1 MPAPLNPYWHLAD
14 ADELVT
20 QVKMIRHILR
30 AAVGGDREAAAWIG
44 SRLRGLEQL
53 LGEVEGR

>member
-1 MPAPLNPYWHLAD
+1 MPDPLNPYWHLLAD
-14 ADELVT
+14 ADDLVT

-44 SRLRGLEQL
+44 SRL
-53 LGEVEGR
+53 